1 MKIRFKNK
9 KWYLNIID
17 WKVGILSLLIIFLI
31 FNTLYSFDYGSW
43 IWDGDLSPWQKTI
56 GICVSLSAIL
66 GVLSVVLFAVHKNL
80 AYVLGIVNAILF
92 SLFAFSFGLAI
103 EGFTNFFI
111 YIPIMILMWYKT
123 TRIKNNKKQFESF
136 RSNTYSTIFFIFL
149 TFILTIAFY
158 YINPN
163 LNKVAIQIFGK
174 DKVYEYGSNF
184 KYFEI
189 ASIINSLI
197 TALSIVALTM
207 MVLGFRESWTIWI
220 IKNVFSFI
228 FFGGIGFLNIT
239 TLLIN
244 VTYMC
249 ISIYLYLVTTN
260 KQKLRIA
267 FSNKINFENT
277 LKFLKAKE
285 FYLSLS
291 QQSALNN
298 FDFKTENKILK
309 SLLKEIKKSQFED
322 NVIFDNYLLDH
333 ILALKKYQLSSFIKK
348 IKRDYLVF
356 KYKISLA
363 LQNKLN
369 YIFIYTE
376 SNNFE
381 AYKNKKNWKKF
392 TKKVVFLSTN
402 KEKSLNEIKNIIKV
416 ELNKKTTSNFEK
428 IFKRLFA

>member
-1 MKIRFKNK
+1 
-9 KWYLNIID
+9 
-17 WKVGILSLLIIFLI
+17 
-31 FNTLYSFDYGSW
+31 
-43 IWDGDLSPWQKTI
+43 
-56 GICVSLSAIL
+56 
-66 GVLSVVLFAVHKNL
+66 
-80 AYVLGIVNAILF
+80 
-92 SLFAFSFGLAI
+92 
-103 EGFTNFFI
+103 
-111 YIPIMILMWYKT
+111 MWYKT

-174 DKVYEYGSNF
+174 DKVFEYGSNF

-333 ILALKKYQLSSFIKK
+333 ILALKKYQLSSVIKK